1 MKKSMRKKYS
11 ITGFVILLLAMNI
24 KGLAQEAVPKESAE
38 TQLQHLKDFSESIL
52 ENFFVQESIVF
63 IVYLND
69 VVSDQDLE
77 IIHGNLSESFGPG
90 NVDYISKEEAKRLAE
105 VESGI
110 SMDVYEEDIFPASI
124 NVKIPHTPENQLKLK
139 KWIDDF
145 ENQSGIA
152 LIKSTLEDRPWD

>member
-77 IIHGNLSESFGPG
+77 IIHGNLSESFGPE